1 MKIAKFVS
9 AVFGALGA
17 VLMVGTVLLCLTS
30 LNADV
35 KVKKLPDAAVACT
48 ENLKTALESGDYVSA
63 GNLMYGQPDLGADR
77 DPADPAGVLVWDA
90 FTDSISVFFGGE
102 CYATD
107 SGLSRDMTVTTLDIS
122 SVTGALAEHAH
133 ALLTARVE
141 GAEEMTELYDEENN
155 FREEL
160 VNEVL
165 QEAVV
170 QALAE
175 DAQTVTYD
183 VTLNLIYRDG
193 QWWVVPDQALLD
205 AISGGVTRR

>member
-1 MKIAKFVS
+1 
-9 AVFGALGA
+9 
-17 VLMVGTVLLCLTS
+17 
-30 LNADV
+30 
-35 KVKKLPDAAVACT
+35 
-48 ENLKTALESGDYVSA
+48 
-63 GNLMYGQPDLGADR
+63 
-77 DPADPAGVLVWDA
+77 
-90 FTDSISVFFGGE
+90 
-102 CYATD
+102 
-107 SGLSRDMTVTTLDIS
+107 MTITTLDIS
-122 SVTGALAEHAH
+122 SVTGALTEHAH

-160 VNEVL
+160 VSEVL

-205 AISGGVTRR
+205 AISGGVARR